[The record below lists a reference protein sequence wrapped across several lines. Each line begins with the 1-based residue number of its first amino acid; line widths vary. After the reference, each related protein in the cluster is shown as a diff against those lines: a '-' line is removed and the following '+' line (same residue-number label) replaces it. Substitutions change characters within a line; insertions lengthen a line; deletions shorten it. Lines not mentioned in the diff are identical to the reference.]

1 MYKDCSHC
9 QRQFLYT
16 TYSPQVWAWN
26 FHVLNLYS
34 MNNLLSYC
42 WLVDAKIRA
51 SDKDLPLDLKER
63 KKYSYLKKTRT
74 NEITG
79 FLPLPSKNDNYKLM
93 VNSVCNLCLFT
104 VETEGKR
111 LMSCQ
116 KWYFSNLSTDDMTN
130 EDYLRW
136 DIFKLWR

>member
-1 MYKDCSHC
+1 
-9 QRQFLYT
+9 
-16 TYSPQVWAWN
+16 
-26 FHVLNLYS
+26 

-104 VETEGKR
+104 VEIKGKR

-130 EDYLRW
+130 EDYLR
-136 DIFKLWR
+136 